1 MVKFNT
7 FWCNSSQIKI
17 MGNLIDLKSII
28 GSLIYSF
35 LGIFVLVI
43 SFVIIEKITVLN
55 LWKEISEKKN
65 TALAIMAM
73 GFMLAIAIII
83 ASAIH

>member
-1 MVKFNT
+1 MNE
-7 FWCNSSQIKI
+7 
-17 MGNLIDLKSII
+17 LIQFKHII
-28 GSLIYSF
+28 ASLIYSF
-35 LGIFVLVI
+35 LGIFILVL

-55 LWKEISEKKN
+55 LWKEISENKN
-65 TALAIMAM
+65 NALAIMAA

>member
-1 MVKFNT
+1 MNDLI
-7 FWCNSSQIKI
+7 QIKAI
-17 MGNLIDLKSII
+17 V

-35 LGIFVLVI
+35 LGITVLVV
-43 SFVIIEKITVLN
+43 SFVIIEKITILN

-65 TALAIMAM
+65 MALAIMAA
-73 GFMLAIAIII
+73 GFMLAISIII

>member
-1 MVKFNT
+1 MLHLFINMDA
-7 FWCNSSQIKI
+7 IY
-17 MGNLIDLKSII
+17 

-55 LWKEISEKKN
+55 LWKEISEN
-65 TALAIMAM
+65 RNNALAIMAT
-73 GFMLAIAIII
+73 GFMIAIAIII

>member
-1 MVKFNT
+1 MNEL
-7 FWCNSSQIKI
+7 I
-17 MGNLIDLKSII
+17 NLHAVV

-35 LGIFVLVI
+35 LGILILVI
-43 SFVIIEKITVLN
+43 SFVIIEKITILN
-55 LWKEISEKKN
+55 LWKEISERQN
-65 TALAIMAM
+65 MALAVMAT

>member
-1 MVKFNT
+1 MLHLFINMDA
-7 FWCNSSQIKI
+7 IY
-17 MGNLIDLKSII
+17 

-55 LWKEISEKKN
+55 LWKEISENKN
-65 TALAIMAM
+65 VALAIMAT

>member
-1 MVKFNT
+1 MQNIIE
-7 FWCNSSQIKI
+7 IKAI
-17 MGNLIDLKSII
+17 V
-28 GSLIYSF
+28 GSLVYSF

-55 LWKEISEKKN
+55 LWKEISENKN
-65 TALAIMAM
+65 MALAVMAT

>member
-1 MVKFNT
+1 MNEVIQMKH
-7 FWCNSSQIKI
+7 IV
-17 MGNLIDLKSII
+17 
-28 GSLIYSF
+28 GSLVYSF

-43 SFVIIEKITVLN
+43 AFVIIEKITILN

-65 TALAIMAM
+65 NALAIMAA